1 MKTTATNKST
11 APTATVRSLVERPF
25 VTGCLC
31 GLAAL
36 IWRIPFI
43 LRYDLHFQSD
53 FALFYLMSKRILL
66 GEFPLYA
73 WHQDYDGTLP
83 QFITAGVFAVF
94 GSSIILAGIVTACL
108 WALAIALGVVFVYRC
123 FDARTAVCA

>member
-11 APTATVRSLVERPF
+11 APRATVRSLVERPF

-53 FALFYLMSKRILL
+53 FALFYLMSKRILV

-83 QFITAGVFAVF
+83 QFMTAGFFALF
-94 GSSIILAGIVTACL
+94 GSSIVLAGIVTACF
-108 WALAIALGVVFVYRC
+108 WAVAIGLAAEFVRR
-123 FDARTAVCA
+123 FFAASTA